1 MKHFKTLILIAV
13 LTVGFNSVQ
22 AQTTVAHIDT
32 QALIALMPETKTM
45 QAELEKLAGTYQSE
59 IKTMQ
64 EQITAKAKKYTEEGP
79 SQTDEINR
87 KRQLELQQDEQNFMQ
102 AQRAAEEELGKKRD
116 EMLKPIYEKA
126 MEAIEAVATAEG
138 ITYVLQAG
146 AIIVANGT
154 DLLPA
159 VKTKLG
165 LP

>member
-22 AQTTVAHIDT
+22 AQLNVAHIDT
-32 QALIALMPETKTM
+32 QALIALMPETKAM

-59 IKTMQ
+59 IKAMQ
-64 EQITAKAKKYTEEGP
+64 GQIESKAKKYTEEGP

-87 KRQLELQQDEQNFMQ
+87 KRQLELEGDQQNFMQ
-102 AQRAAEEELGKKRD
+102 AQRAADEELRAKQN
-116 EMLKPIYEKA
+116 ELIQPILAKA
-126 MEAIEAVATAEG
+126 KEAIEAVATADG
-138 ITYVLQAG
+138 ITYVLEG
-146 AIIVANGT
+146 STLIVANGT

-165 LP
+165 L